1 MAKRKRQSGRAIER
15 VLGDRGQILYP
26 DGGAK
31 PLKVFVPKKGVRLN
45 GTHGSHLN
53 GRHKQG

>member
-1 MAKRKRQSGRAIER
+1 MANRKRQSGRAIER

-31 PLKVFVPKKGVRLN
+31 PLKVFVPKKGVRPK
-45 GTHGSHLN
+45 GTHGSHMN